1 MVLWYVPCCLNSGQS
16 QNQTGLMT
24 NRKLRNR
31 KILVSGC
38 LFHLFHDSIADGLAV
53 LLPFWKIAFQLS
65 LTQVGLLMACF
76 EGATALF
83 QIPAG
88 FLGER
93 YGERRLLT
101 LGTVVTALCV
111 MGLALSGNIYILC
124 VLLVVGG
131 LGAGVQ
137 HPLASSMISK
147 AYAQGNRRIAL
158 GTYNFTG
165 DMGKFLFP
173 VLAALVFSVAGWR
186 SLCFGFGIFGCIVAM
201 GLYMLLRRN
210 HSGGMEIQAEKVSGK
225 ISGWG
230 IENKKAFFTLS
241 AIGFIDTAVRS
252 ALITFLPFLLINKGM
267 QMESVGLALS
277 LLFIGGALGKFICG
291 ILAEKIGIIPSI
303 TITEAVTGLGIIYLY
318 GSTLSG
324 IFIFLPVLG
333 IALNGTS
340 SVLYGTVA
348 DFVLPTHTPRVFG
361 LFYTAIIVGAALAPP
376 LFGSLSDVSGVELT
390 IAVIGMTALTTL
402 PLAFVLSK
410 ELRSNKRL
418 SS

>member
-1 MVLWYVPCCLNSGQS
+1 
-16 QNQTGLMT
+16 MT
-24 NRKLRNR
+24 THVSPNR
-31 KILVSGC
+31 KILASGC

-76 EGATALF
+76 EGSTALF

-88 FLGER
+88 LLGER

-101 LGTVVTALCV
+101 LGTFVTTISFMVIAFT
-111 MGLALSGNIYILC
+111 GNIYTLC
-124 VLLVVGG
+124 VLLLIGG

-147 AYAQGNRRIAL
+147 AYGHGNRRIAL
-158 GTYNFTG
+158 GIYNFTG

-173 VLAALVFSVAGWR
+173 VIAAVVLSVTCWR
-186 SLCFGFGIFGCIVAM
+186 TLCFGYGIFGLIMAVS
-201 GLYMLLRRN
+201 LYGLLRRN
-210 HSGGMEIQAEKVSGK
+210 HSGGMDIEKGEAQGK
-225 ISGWG
+225 FSGWG
-230 IENKKAFFTLS
+230 IENKKAFFTLA

-252 ALITFLPFLLINKGM
+252 TLITFLPFLLIGKGM
-267 QMESVGLALS
+267 PMESTGLALS
-277 LLFIGGALGKFICG
+277 LLFIGGAFGKFICG
-291 ILAEKIGIIPSI
+291 VMAQKIGVIPSI

-324 IFIFLPVLG
+324 IFFFLPLLG

-348 DFVLPTHTPRVFG
+348 DFVSPSHTPRVFG
-361 LFYTAIIVGAALAPP
+361 LFYTAIIIGAALAPP
-376 LFGSLSDVSGVELT
+376 VFGLFSDSVGIGLMIV
-390 IAVIGMTALTTL
+390 VIGITALTTL
-402 PLAFVLSK
+402 PLAYMLSK
-410 ELRSNKRL
+410 ELQPN
-418 SS
+418 

>member
-1 MVLWYVPCCLNSGQS
+1 MK
-16 QNQTGLMT
+16 T
-24 NRKLRNR
+24 NRSRNR
-31 KILVSGC
+31 KILFSGC

-83 QIPAG
+83 QVPAG

-101 LGTVVTALCV
+101 VGTLITGLSF
-111 MGLALSGNIYILC
+111 MGLALTGNIYLLGIL
-124 VLLVVGG
+124 LLIGG

-147 AYAQGNRRIAL
+147 AYVSGNRRIAL

-173 VLAALVFSVAGWR
+173 VVAALVLSVVGWR
-186 SLCFGFGIFGCIVAM
+186 SLCFGYGVFGCAMTM
-201 GLYMLLRRN
+201 GLYLLLRRN
-210 HSGGMEIQAEKVSGK
+210 HSGGPATQTDNVDGK
-225 ISGWG
+225 LSGWG
-230 IENKKAFFTLS
+230 IQRKRAFFTL
-241 AIGFIDTAVRS
+241 ATIGFIDTAVRS

-267 QMESVGLALS
+267 PMESIGLALS
-277 LLFIGGALGKFICG
+277 LLFIGGAMGKFICG

-303 TITEAVTGLGIIYLY
+303 TITETITGLGIIYLY
-318 GSTLSG
+318 GSSLSG
-324 IFIFLPVLG
+324 IFPFLPLLG

-348 DFVLPTHTPRVFG
+348 DFVLPSHTPRAFG

-376 LFGSLSDVSGVELT
+376 VFGLLSDASGVEFT
-390 IAVIGMTALTTL
+390 VVVIGLTALSTL
-402 PLAFVLSK
+402 PLAFILSK
-410 ELRSNKRL
+410 EL
-418 SS
+418 

>member
-1 MVLWYVPCCLNSGQS
+1 MNS
-16 QNQTGLMT
+16 QTSH
-24 NRKLRNR
+24 KR
-31 KILVSGC
+31 KILISGC
-38 LFHLFHDSIADGLAV
+38 LFHVFHDSIADGLAV
-53 LLPFWKIAFQLS
+53 LLPFWRVAFQLS

-83 QIPAG
+83 QTPAG

-101 LGTVVTALCV
+101 VGTFVTALSV
-111 MGLALSGNIYILC
+111 MGFALSGNIYILC
-124 VLLVVGG
+124 VLLLIGG

-137 HPLASSMISK
+137 HPLASSMISN
-147 AYAQGNRRIAL
+147 AYAQENRRIAL
-158 GTYNFTG
+158 GTYNFSG

-173 VLAALVFSVAGWR
+173 VIAALVLSIVGWR
-186 SLCFGFGIFGCIVAM
+186 SLCFGYGIFGCLIAL
-201 GLYMLLRRN
+201 GLYLLLRRN
-210 HSGGMEIQAEKVSGK
+210 HSGGMEIQTDKVSGK

-277 LLFIGGALGKFICG
+277 LLFIGGAFGKFICG

-303 TITEAVTGLGIIYLY
+303 TITEAITGLGIIYLY

-324 IFIFLPVLG
+324 IFPFLPLLG

-348 DFVLPTHTPRVFG
+348 DFVLPSHTPRVFG

-376 LFGSLSDVSGVELT
+376 AFGFLSDAAGVDVT
-390 IAVIGMTALTTL
+390 VVVIGITALCTL
-402 PLAFVLSK
+402 PLAYVLSK
-410 ELRSNKRL
+410 VLQPNQ
-418 SS
+418 

>member
-1 MVLWYVPCCLNSGQS
+1 MTT
-16 QNQTGLMT
+16 QNT
-24 NRKLRNR
+24 RNR

-65 LTQVGLLMACF
+65 LTQVGLIITCF
-76 EGATALF
+76 EGAVALF

-101 LGTVVTALCV
+101 LGTFVTTLSIMAL
-111 MGLALSGNIYILC
+111 AFTGNIYTLC
-124 VLLVVGG
+124 ALLVIGG

-147 AYAQGNRRIAL
+147 AYAHGNRRIAL

-173 VLAALVFSVAGWR
+173 VVAALVLSVTGWR
-186 SLCFGFGIFGCIVAM
+186 TLCFGYGIFGLFMAV
-201 GLYMLLRRN
+201 GLYVLLLRN
-210 HSGGMEIQAEKVSGK
+210 HSGGMDTQTDSVREKFN
-225 ISGWG
+225 GWG

-252 ALITFLPFLLINKGM
+252 ALITFLPFLLIGKGM
-267 QMESVGLALS
+267 HMESTGLALS

-303 TITEAVTGLGIIYLY
+303 TITEAITGLGIIYLY

-324 IFIFLPVLG
+324 IFFFLPLLG

-348 DFVLPTHTPRVFG
+348 DFVSQTHTPRVFG
-361 LFYTAIIVGAALAPP
+361 LFYTAIIIGAALAPP
-376 LFGSLSDVSGVELT
+376 VFGLLSDAVGVALT
-390 IAVIGMTALTTL
+390 VVVIGITAITTL
-402 PLAFVLSK
+402 PLAYMLSK
-410 ELRSNKRL
+410 ELQPS
-418 SS
+418 

>member
-1 MVLWYVPCCLNSGQS
+1 
-16 QNQTGLMT
+16 MT

-31 KILVSGC
+31 IILISGC
-38 LFHLFHDSIADGLAV
+38 LFHLLHDSIADGLAV
-53 LLPFWKIAFQLS
+53 LLPFWKVAFQLS

-83 QIPAG
+83 QTPAG

-101 LGTVVTALCV
+101 VGTLVTTLSV
-111 MGLALSGNIYILC
+111 MGFALSGNIYILC
-124 VLLVVGG
+124 VLLLIGG

-147 AYAQGNRRIAL
+147 AYAQENRRIAL
-158 GTYNFTG
+158 GTYNFSG

-173 VLAALVFSVAGWR
+173 VIAALVLSVVGWR
-186 SLCFGFGIFGCIVAM
+186 SLCFGYGIFGCLIAL
-201 GLYMLLRRN
+201 GLYLLLKRN
-210 HSGGMEIQAEKVSGK
+210 HSGGMEIQTDKVSGK

-277 LLFIGGALGKFICG
+277 LLFIGGAFGKFVCG

-303 TITEAVTGLGIIYLY
+303 TITEAITGLGIIYLY
-318 GSTLSG
+318 GSTLSW
-324 IFIFLPVLG
+324 IYPFLPLLG

-348 DFVLPTHTPRVFG
+348 DFVLPPHTPRVFG
-361 LFYTAIIVGAALAPP
+361 LFYTAIIIGAALAPP
-376 LFGSLSDVSGVELT
+376 AFGFLSDAMGVDVT
-390 IAVIGMTALTTL
+390 ISIIGLTALFTL
-402 PLAFVLSK
+402 PLAYVLSK
-410 ELRSNKRL
+410 ALQPNP
-418 SS
+418 

>member
-1 MVLWYVPCCLNSGQS
+1 
-16 QNQTGLMT
+16 MT
-24 NRKLRNR
+24 TQMSRKR

-65 LTQVGLLMACF
+65 LTQVGLIITCF

-101 LGTVVTALCV
+101 LGTLVTT
-111 MGLALSGNIYILC
+111 LSFMAIAFTGNIWTLC
-124 VLLVVGG
+124 ALLLVGG

-147 AYAQGNRRIAL
+147 AYAHGNRRIAL

-173 VLAALVFSVAGWR
+173 VIAAGVLAVTGWR
-186 SLCFGFGIFGCIVAM
+186 ALCLGYGIIGFIMAV
-201 GLYMLLRRN
+201 GLYGCLRRN
-210 HSGGMEIQAEKVSGK
+210 RSGGMNIQAGKVQGGFN
-225 ISGWG
+225 GWG

-241 AIGFIDTAVRS
+241 TIGFIDTAVRS
-252 ALITFLPFLLINKGM
+252 TLITFLPFLLIGKGM
-267 QMESVGLALS
+267 PMESTGLALS

-291 ILAEKIGIIPSI
+291 IMAEKMGVIPSI
-303 TITEAVTGLGIIYLY
+303 TITEAITGLGIIYLY
-318 GSTLSG
+318 GSSLSG
-324 IFIFLPVLG
+324 IFFFCPCS
-333 IALNGTS
+333 AL
-340 SVLYGTVA
+340 
-348 DFVLPTHTPRVFG
+348 R
-361 LFYTAIIVGAALAPP
+361 
-376 LFGSLSDVSGVELT
+376 
-390 IAVIGMTALTTL
+390 
-402 PLAFVLSK
+402 
-410 ELRSNKRL
+410 
-418 SS
+418 

>member
-1 MVLWYVPCCLNSGQS
+1 MNS
-16 QNQTGLMT
+16 QTSH
-24 NRKLRNR
+24 KR
-31 KILVSGC
+31 KILISGC
-38 LFHLFHDSIADGLAV
+38 LFHVFHDSIADGLAV
-53 LLPFWKIAFQLS
+53 LLPFWRVAFQLS

-83 QIPAG
+83 QTPAG

-101 LGTVVTALCV
+101 VGTFVTALSV
-111 MGLALSGNIYILC
+111 MGFALSGNIYILC
-124 VLLVVGG
+124 VLLLIGG

-137 HPLASSMISK
+137 HPLASSMISN
-147 AYAQGNRRIAL
+147 AYAQENRRIAL
-158 GTYNFTG
+158 GTYNFSG

-173 VLAALVFSVAGWR
+173 VIAALVLSIVGWR
-186 SLCFGFGIFGCIVAM
+186 SLCFGYGIFGCLIAL
-201 GLYMLLRRN
+201 GLYLLLRRN
-210 HSGGMEIQAEKVSGK
+210 HSGGMEIQTDKVSGK

-277 LLFIGGALGKFICG
+277 LLFIGGAFGKFICG

-303 TITEAVTGLGIIYLY
+303 TITEAITGLGIIYLY

-324 IFIFLPVLG
+324 IFPFLPLLG

-348 DFVLPTHTPRVFG
+348 DFVLPSHTPRVFG

-376 LFGSLSDVSGVELT
+376 AFGFLSDAVGVEVT
-390 IAVIGMTALTTL
+390 VSVIGLTALATL
-402 PLAFVLSK
+402 PLAYVLSK
-410 ELRSNKRL
+410 VLQPNQ
-418 SS
+418 

>member
-1 MVLWYVPCCLNSGQS
+1 MTTHVP
-16 QNQTGLMT
+16 
-24 NRKLRNR
+24 RNR

-65 LTQVGLLMACF
+65 LTQVGLMMACF

-88 FLGER
+88 LLGER

-101 LGTVVTALCV
+101 LGTFVTTISFMVIAFT
-111 MGLALSGNIYILC
+111 GNIYTLC
-124 VLLVVGG
+124 FLLLIGG

-147 AYAQGNRRIAL
+147 AYAHGNRRIAL

-173 VLAALVFSVAGWR
+173 VIAAVVLSVTGWR
-186 SLCFGFGIFGCIVAM
+186 TLCFGYGIFGLIMAV
-201 GLYMLLRRN
+201 GIYGLLRSN
-210 HSGGMEIQAEKVSGK
+210 HSGGMDIQTGNVRGK
-225 ISGWG
+225 FSGWG

-241 AIGFIDTAVRS
+241 TIGFIDTAVRS
-252 ALITFLPFLLINKGM
+252 TLITFLPFLLIGKGM
-267 QMESVGLALS
+267 QMESIGLALS

-291 ILAEKIGIIPSI
+291 IMAEKIGIVPSI
-303 TITEAVTGLGIIYLY
+303 TITEAITGLGIIYLY
-318 GSTLSG
+318 VSTLSG
-324 IFIFLPVLG
+324 IFLFLPLLG

-348 DFVLPTHTPRVFG
+348 DFVLPSHTPRVFG
-361 LFYTAIIVGAALAPP
+361 LFYTAIITGAALAPP
-376 LFGSLSDVSGVELT
+376 VFGLLSDSVGVGLMVV
-390 IAVIGMTALTTL
+390 VIGITALITL
-402 PLAFVLSK
+402 PLAYMLSK
-410 ELRSNKRL
+410 ELQPN
-418 SS
+418 

>member
-1 MVLWYVPCCLNSGQS
+1 MTT
-16 QNQTGLMT
+16 QTS
-24 NRKLRNR
+24 RNR
-31 KILVSGC
+31 KILISGC

-83 QIPAG
+83 QTPAG

-111 MGLALSGNIYILC
+111 IGFALSGNIYILC
-124 VLLVVGG
+124 VLLVIGG

-147 AYAQGNRRIAL
+147 AYIQGNRRIAL

-173 VLAALVFSVAGWR
+173 AVAALVLSVVGWR
-186 SLCFGFGIFGCIVAM
+186 FLCFGFGIFGCALAM
-201 GLYMLLRRN
+201 GLYMLLLKN
-210 HSGGMEIQAEKVSGK
+210 HSGGMELQTDKVSGK

-241 AIGFIDTAVRS
+241 GIGFIDTAVRS

-267 QMESVGLALS
+267 QMASVGLALS
-277 LLFIGGALGKFICG
+277 LLFIGGALGKFVCG
-291 ILAEKIGIIPSI
+291 VLAEKIGIIPSI
-303 TITEAVTGLGIIYLY
+303 TLTEAITGLGIIYLY
-318 GSTLSG
+318 GSSLTG
-324 IFIFLPVLG
+324 IFFFLPILG
-333 IALNGTS
+333 MALNGTS

-348 DFVLPTHTPRVFG
+348 EFVLPSHTPRVFG
-361 LFYTAIIVGAALAPP
+361 LFYTAIIVGGALAPP
-376 LFGSLSDVSGVELT
+376 VFGALSDVSGVELT
-390 IAVIGMTALTTL
+390 VAVLGLTALATL
-402 PLAFVLSK
+402 PLAFLLSK
-410 ELRSNKRL
+410 ELQSIQ
-418 SS
+418 S

>member
-1 MVLWYVPCCLNSGQS
+1 MFIRYQAGPMAT
-16 QNQTGLMT
+16 QNT
-24 NRKLRNR
+24 RNR

-101 LGTVVTALCV
+101 IGTVVTT
-111 MGLALSGNIYILC
+111 LSFMVIAFTGNIYVLC
-124 VLLVVGG
+124 VLLVIGG
-131 LGAGVQ
+131 LGGGVQ

-147 AYAQGNRRIAL
+147 AYTSGNRRIAL

-173 VLAALVFSVAGWR
+173 VVATVVLSVTGWR
-186 SLCFGFGIFGCIVAM
+186 TLCFGYGIFGLFLVG
-201 GLYMLLRRN
+201 GLYLLLRRN
-210 HSGGMEIQAEKVSGK
+210 HSGGMDIQTSKVHGK
-225 ISGWG
+225 FSGWG
-230 IENKKAFFTLS
+230 IENKKAFLTLS

-252 ALITFLPFLLINKGM
+252 ALITFLPFLLIGKGM
-267 QMESVGLALS
+267 QMESTGLALS

-291 ILAEKIGIIPSI
+291 IMAEKIGIIPSI
-303 TITEAVTGLGIIYLY
+303 TITEAITGLGIIYLY
-318 GSTLSG
+318 DSTLSG
-324 IFIFLPVLG
+324 MFFFLPVLG

-348 DFVLPTHTPRVFG
+348 DFISQTHAPRVFG
-361 LFYTAIIVGAALAPP
+361 LFYTAIIIGAALAPP
-376 LFGSLSDVSGVELT
+376 VFGLLSDAVGVALT
-390 IAVIGMTALTTL
+390 VVVIGITALTTL
-402 PLAFVLSK
+402 PLAYVLSK
-410 ELRSNKRL
+410 ELS
-418 SS
+418 

>member
-1 MVLWYVPCCLNSGQS
+1 MA
-16 QNQTGLMT
+16 
-24 NRKLRNR
+24 NRKLPNR

-38 LFHLFHDSIADGLAV
+38 FFHIFHDSIADGLSV

-83 QIPAG
+83 QTPAG

-101 LGTVVTALCV
+101 LGTFVTALCV
-111 MGLALSGNIYILC
+111 MGFALSGNIYILC
-124 VLLVVGG
+124 GFLLVGG

-137 HPLASSMISK
+137 HPLASSMISR

-158 GTYNFTG
+158 GTYNFSG

-173 VLAALVFSVAGWR
+173 VVAALILSVVGWR
-186 SLCFGFGIFGCIVAM
+186 ALCFGYGIFGCLIAL
-201 GLYMLLRRN
+201 GLYLLLRRN
-210 HSGGMEIQAEKVSGK
+210 HSGGMEIQTDKVSGK

-230 IENKKAFFTLS
+230 IENKKAFLTLS

-291 ILAEKIGIIPSI
+291 VLAEKIGIIPSI
-303 TITEAVTGLGIIYLY
+303 TITEAITGLGIIYLY
-318 GSTLSG
+318 GSSLSG
-324 IFIFLPVLG
+324 IFPFLPLLG

-348 DFVLPTHTPRVFG
+348 DFVSASHAPRVFG
-361 LFYTAIIVGAALAPP
+361 LFYTAIIIGAALAPP
-376 LFGSLSDVSGVELT
+376 VFGLLSDASGVEVT
-390 IAVIGMTALTTL
+390 VVVIGLTALTTL
-402 PLAFVLSK
+402 PLAYVLSK
-410 ELRSNKRL
+410 EL
-418 SS
+418 

>member
-1 MVLWYVPCCLNSGQS
+1 MNS
-16 QNQTGLMT
+16 QTSH
-24 NRKLRNR
+24 KR
-31 KILVSGC
+31 KILISGC
-38 LFHLFHDSIADGLAV
+38 LFHVFHDSIADGLAV
-53 LLPFWKIAFQLS
+53 LLPFWRVAFQLS

-83 QIPAG
+83 QTPAG

-101 LGTVVTALCV
+101 VGTFVTALSV
-111 MGLALSGNIYILC
+111 MGFALSGNIYILC
-124 VLLVVGG
+124 VLLLIGG

-137 HPLASSMISK
+137 HPLASSMISN
-147 AYAQGNRRIAL
+147 AYAQENRRIAL
-158 GTYNFTG
+158 GTYNFSG

-173 VLAALVFSVAGWR
+173 VIAALVLSIVGWR
-186 SLCFGFGIFGCIVAM
+186 SLCFGYGIFGCLIAL
-201 GLYMLLRRN
+201 GLYLLLRRN
-210 HSGGMEIQAEKVSGK
+210 HSGGMEIQTDKVSGK

-267 QMESVGLALS
+267 QMDSVGLALS
-277 LLFIGGALGKFICG
+277 LLFIGGAFGKFICG

-303 TITEAVTGLGIIYLY
+303 TITEAITGLGIIYLY

-324 IFIFLPVLG
+324 IFPFLPLLG

-348 DFVLPTHTPRVFG
+348 DFVLPSHTPRVFG

-376 LFGSLSDVSGVELT
+376 AFGFLSDAAGVDVT
-390 IAVIGMTALTTL
+390 VVVIGITALCTL
-402 PLAFVLSK
+402 PLAYVLSK
-410 ELRSNKRL
+410 VLQPNQ
-418 SS
+418 